1 MARPPTRAQ
10 ILENLRSQ
18 MARGRKIVGVAVG
31 SGLSARTATEGH
43 ADFLLTLSSGY
54 FRQRGVSS
62 LGAYL
67 PSANSNQLVMD
78 MTVHDVLLRAGD
90 TPVIFGLNATDPTIN
105 LDTYLDEILAA
116 GCIGV
121 NNYPTVG
128 LLDGQF
134 RTAIEESGLGYAME
148 VQAIRMAH
156 LKAMFTVGFVFTPD
170 QAEAMTR
177 AGADVVCCHL
187 GLTIGGTLGAP
198 KAQSLEAARTHS
210 REVLTAAA
218 NVRSD
223 VITLVYGGPIVAP
236 EDMKWLYHSDRV
248 QGYVGGSTFERVP
261 QESIMRN
268 RILQFKLNQV
278 DGDPNTPSISEADR
292 RDIVREVIDYVSANY
307 GGRVRLSDLCA
318 TLGYSRSTISK
329 LFTQT
334 VGVSFREYLSRYRLE
349 VAIELIEKTDL
360 TLDQISRRVG
370 FQDYSQFYRAFR
382 KEFGSSPS
390 RLRATASVPAALS
403 QTTEQQR

>member
-1 MARPPTRAQ
+1 MVRQPTRAQ
-10 ILENLRSQ
+10 VLDDLR
-18 MARGRKIVGVAVG
+18 ARTACGRKIVGVAVG
-31 SGLSARTATEGH
+31 SGLSARIAAEGH
-43 ADFLLTLSSGY
+43 ADFLLALSSGY

-78 MTVHDVLLRAGD
+78 MVVHDVLLRAAG
-90 TPVIFGLNATDPTIN
+90 TPVIFGLNATDPTID
-105 LDTYLDEILAA
+105 LDGFLEDILRT
-116 GCIGV
+116 GCIGI

-128 LLDGQF
+128 LFDGEF
-134 RTAIEESGLGYAME
+134 RRALEESGLGYASE
-148 VQAIRMAH
+148 VEAIRLAH
-156 LKAMFTVGFVFTPD
+156 TKGMFTVGFVFTPD
-170 QAEAMTR
+170 QAEQMTR

-187 GLTIGGTLGAP
+187 GLTVGGRLGAP

-210 REVLTAAA
+210 QKVLAAA
-218 NVRSD
+218 VR
-223 VITLVYGGPIVAP
+223 IRPEILTLVYGGPIVAP
-236 EDMKWLYHSDRV
+236 GDMKWLYHNDVV

-307 GGRVRLSDLCA
+307 GGRVRLADLCA
-318 TLGYSRSTISK
+318 ILGYSRSTISK

-349 VAIELIEKTDL
+349 VAMELIGKTDL
-360 TLDQISRRVG
+360 TLDQIGRRVG
-370 FQDYSQFYRAFR
+370 FQDYSQFYRAFK

-390 RLRATASVPAALS
+390 RLRASANVPNSTPGDEA
-403 QTTEQQR
+403 